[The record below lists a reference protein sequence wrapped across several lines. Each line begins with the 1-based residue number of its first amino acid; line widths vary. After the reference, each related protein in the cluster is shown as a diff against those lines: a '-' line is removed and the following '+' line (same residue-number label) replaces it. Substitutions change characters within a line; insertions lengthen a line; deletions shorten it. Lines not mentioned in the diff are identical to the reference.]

1 MLRSKKYLIIII
13 IIIIIND
20 SIYPAVSKAARTGNK
35 IIGYKA
41 MV

>member
-13 IIIIIND
+13 IIIIND
-20 SIYPAVSKAARTGNK
+20 SIYPAVRKAARTGNK